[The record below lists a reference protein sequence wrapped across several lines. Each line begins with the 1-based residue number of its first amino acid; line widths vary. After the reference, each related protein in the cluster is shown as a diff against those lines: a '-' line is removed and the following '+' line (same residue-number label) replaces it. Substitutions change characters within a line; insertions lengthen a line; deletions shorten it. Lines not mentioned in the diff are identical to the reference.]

1 MHEKLEFLCSL
12 ARMAGS
18 IMLRHWGGEIHAFEK
33 SDGSIVTEVDLEIS
47 RRVCASI
54 QKQYP
59 DCSLLTE
66 ETRGK
71 LLYPQRC
78 GFIIDELDGTHGYFK
93 GKSGFTFQCAYY
105 EKYDQLMIGLIYD
118 PLRDVLVYGIRGE
131 GVFWETQNKKLKI
144 SHAPKLAW
152 EELRYA
158 NHRRYMTGTLKR
170 MYESLGAREEQIIPT
185 GGIGSKAIDFVEG
198 KVDVLISLNRSIG
211 AWDWA
216 PGKVILEELG
226 YKLCHLTGEE
236 LEVDQNGKAFGYLV
250 CPPEH
255 YGCLIEK
262 LDWILKKVR
271 RRDREEKPNEKIA
284 LK

>member
-33 SDGSIVTEVDLEIS
+33 PDGSIVTEVDLEIS
-47 RRVCASI
+47 RRICAKI
-54 QKQYP
+54 QERFP

-78 GFIIDELDGTHGYFK
+78 GFIVDELDGTHGYFK

-105 EKYDQLMIGLIYD
+105 EQFGELKIGLIYD
-118 PLRDVLVYGIRGE
+118 PLRDVMVYGIKGE
-131 GVFWETQNKKLKI
+131 GVYWQTQELKLKI
-144 SHAPKLAW
+144 APASPVDW
-152 EELRYA
+152 GSLRYA
-158 NHRRYMTGTLKR
+158 NHRKYMTGTLRR
-170 MYESLGAREEQIIPT
+170 MYEGLGAREEQIIPT

-236 LEVDQNGKAFGYLV
+236 LEVNQNEKAFGYLV

-255 YGCLIEK
+255 YDCLVEK
-262 LDWILKKVR
+262 LGWIIKKVR
-271 RRDREEKPNEKIA
+271 PGDREKRPA
-284 LK
+284 